1 MPVDTAR
8 NSKAK
13 KATITY
19 QSVFINSEEKN
30 CDDGV
35 AEALK

>member
-1 MPVDTAR
+1 MPLGTAR

-19 QSVFINSEEKN
+19 QSVFIDSEEKN
-30 CDDGV
+30 CDDVVV
-35 AEALK
+35 AALK